1 MAEVIPP
8 AFKGIVVPVPT
19 ASSRRRQR
27 GYDQAELIA
36 RQLAKLCGL
45 RYTKLLRRR
54 GNSRQV
60 GSSRQLRRLQLAD
73 AFYLTHP
80 SMVRGQSVL
89 LIDDVL
95 TTGATLEAAGQVV
108 KQAGS
113 KRVMAAVFAQA

>member
-1 MAEVIPP
+1 
-8 AFKGIVVPVPT
+8 
-19 ASSRRRQR
+19 
-27 GYDQAELIA
+27 
-36 RQLAKLCGL
+36 
-45 RYTKLLRRR
+45 
-54 GNSRQV
+54 V